1 MMRNGMP
8 WTNLENEGLVLAG
21 WMFDDGCHA
30 LATGEPVAISSGSD
44 KKEGAWEF
52 LCFLLGDEVQE
63 DYSFDVSVKKSAFTE
78 YVNKLL
84 ERIERDNLTVAYT
97 QEFGS
102 RFRFQPRWR
111 MIWGN
116 TIKTTMRFRYLSRYR
131 GRRRQSPLSPFLCRG
146 KTQDRTRDRTH
157 SRTHSQTRDQAHSH
171 ICSRCR

>member
-1 MMRNGMP
+1 MRNGMP

-63 DYSFDVSVKKSAFTE
+63 DYSFDVSVKKSAFTG

-84 ERIERDNLTVAYT
+84 ERQKNEFKALNRDMTRKVD
-97 QEFGS
+97 
-102 RFRFQPRWR
+102 R
-111 MIWGN
+111 MIRKIGG
-116 TIKTTMRFRYLSRYR
+116 I
-131 GRRRQSPLSPFLCRG
+131 
-146 KTQDRTRDRTH
+146 
-157 SRTHSQTRDQAHSH
+157 
-171 ICSRCR
+171 